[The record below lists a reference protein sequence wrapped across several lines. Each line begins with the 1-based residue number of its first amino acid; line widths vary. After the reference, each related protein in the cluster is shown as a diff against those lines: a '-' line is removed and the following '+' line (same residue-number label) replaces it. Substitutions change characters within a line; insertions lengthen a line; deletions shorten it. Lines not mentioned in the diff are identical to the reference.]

1 MDQRVRLMLT
11 KSLMVE
17 LKQTKRLPE
26 QDLLLLTLEPVVVMH
41 LLKLLHK
48 VSGAHT
54 TLNNAKEILL

>member
-1 MDQRVRLMLT
+1 MLT
-11 KSLMVE
+11 KLLMVE